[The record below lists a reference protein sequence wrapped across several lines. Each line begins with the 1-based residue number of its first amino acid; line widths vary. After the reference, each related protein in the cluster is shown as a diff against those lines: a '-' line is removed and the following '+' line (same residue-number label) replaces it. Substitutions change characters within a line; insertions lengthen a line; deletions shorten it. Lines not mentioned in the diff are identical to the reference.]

1 MAVDKTKLKEDLQK
15 AATIG
20 QNVLQTGASLAKS
33 AAPVV
38 GQIANSGLDLVSAL
52 LGGKGSGSSAAS
64 YNTPYQQSQ
73 TVTDLQ
79 NQLNAITKPVQ
90 QQSQFQDTLQQTM
103 DQILNKEKFTYDVN
117 ADALYNQYKD
127 QYMAAGKTAM
137 QDTMG
142 QAAAMTGGYG
152 NSYAQAVG
160 QQQYQGYLQQ
170 LNDKIP
176 ELYQLARDSYD
187 RDVNNLYNQYGLL
200 SDAEAKEYSRYRD
213 EVNDYYEDRD
223 YLTNRFINE
232 RDFDYGQWSDNR
244 NFSYQQHRDNIADE
258 QWKKAFDR
266 EVYESD
272 RDYNRGVYESDRNY
286 NYQVGRDSVADQQW
300 QQQFDRG
307 VFESD
312 RDYDYRVGRDAVED
326 KRYDAQWQ
334 NTLAQQAIANS
345 QWQKEYDLAAKK
357 AYADIAKTNADAYAT
372 KQEAVALYGN
382 SEDTKNDNE
391 LKTSAAKSI
400 YKNFTKR
407 AKSASSEWSPGDPLA
422 DAEAIAAFQALT
434 SAANKGSI
442 TDDEYDYLINIF
454 GL

>member
-38 GQIANSGLDLVSAL
+38 GQVVNSGLDLVSAL
-52 LGGKGSGSSAAS
+52 LGGKGGSSSTAS

-79 NQLNAITKPVQ
+79 SQLNATSKPVQ

-117 ADALYNQYKD
+117 SDALYNQYKD

-160 QQQYQGYLQQ
+160 QQQYQAYLQQ

-213 EVNDYYEDRD
+213 EVSDYLAERD
-223 YLTNRFINE
+223 YLTDRYYNDKN
-232 RDFDYGQWSDNR
+232 FDYNQWADSRD
-244 NFSYQQHRDNIADE
+244 FSYQQHRDNIADE
-258 QWKKAFDR
+258 QWREAFDR

-272 RDYNRGVYESDRNY
+272 RNYNRGVYESDRNY
-286 NYQVGRDSVADQQW
+286 DYQVGRDQVSDAQW

-307 VFESD
+307 VYESD
-312 RDYDYRVGRDAVED
+312 RDYNYRTERDTVAD
-326 KRYDAQWQ
+326 QQWQ
-334 NTLAQQAIANS
+334 AAFDRDVYESDRDYNYNASRDKTKDS
-345 QWQKEYDLAAKK
+345 QWQKEYELAVKK
-357 AYADIAKTNADAYAT
+357 AKATADEETGEVSNSDAV
-372 KQEAVALYGN
+372 KEFIKLSKNVYGLN
-382 SEDTKNDNE
+382 TSTMKFNNE
-391 LKTSAAKSI
+391 
-400 YKNFTKR
+400 YQ
-407 AKSASSEWSPGDPLA
+407 
-422 DAEAIAAFQALT
+422 AEQVKKWLDVYVNEGTLT
-434 SAANKGSI
+434 
-442 TDDEYDYLINIF
+442 DEEYVYLIQTL